1 MSAKLEAAAAEA
13 RCGLL
18 EIRVELKQPNR
29 IKSVNQNFLGA
40 FGFLRGE
47 IIGRSLRLLNGPCTD
62 ITLLHSLLKNAA
74 LQTECS
80 EVISLYDHEGERLVV
95 KVNVVNDCVCCAENE
110 CVLRM
115 QTLEVL
121 QSKAAF
127 ADDGSKKLI
136 IRLDN
141 GRIEHVSESFEKSFG
156 FLQSQMQGRTLSLIQ
171 GPSTDICKLASL
183 IQAGRCGYYHSE
195 VLTTCDAKCEEI
207 TSLVKVAPVLSGQNS
222 TLAFIQLSFSDVPVD
237 SSADDRDSTA
247 VAESLFPSTYD
258 YFKETLS
265 QVGNDF
271 RSSMRAAVASASQR
285 VKEMYKEQC
294 MLESQAEKQWRIKKL
309 TTLVLLA
316 VPAIAMLPVPRMATA
331 SSAQVMGPHSLGSSE
346 KLFQGDNSMKLY
358 REFVPPTLRGRQNVR
373 YSDVHLRKPVKAES
387 KQSVLMLD
395 LDKTSIYGND
405 GNDLGIALQWM
416 DKPEPVVKEL
426 YRHLVNPNVRQA
438 YDNLHAQSRDT
449 RVVIYTRRPQVLHYR
464 SCFRDATI
472 NVKYNEEWHS
482 EGQLYIP
489 SEISNA
495 QEMMN
500 TYQGPELLEDEAND
514 VSKSLERLIAAR
526 DAIAQELGLTTPPVI
541 VVTASDKRVTDTA
554 EHLGLSSEHA
564 YLFDDNEALRK
575 DPKVIVV
582 EPTESLPASR
592 RDELLAFLEN
602 NLPASQLEEEL
613 VEYLEGARPGEQ
625 SIQRDPQTGAVS
637 WFIPMAAKEQ
647 ASWEVPNLPDSAW
660 ERAMSKGFN
669 APPWM
674 EEYSSKDGSL
684 SPITPAEGATN
695 PISLRRTHVDL
706 KAAAE
711 RAVLMREAGIES
723 VRSV

>member
-1 MSAKLEAAAAEA
+1 MSDEM
-13 RCGLL
+13 

-29 IKSVNQNFLGA
+29 IKSVNQNFLGV
-40 FGFLRGE
+40 FGFARSE
-47 IIGRSLRLLNGPCTD
+47 IIGRSIRLINGPCTD
-62 ITLLHSLLKNAA
+62 ITLLNSLLKNAA
-74 LQTECS
+74 LHAECS
-80 EVISLYDHEGERLVV
+80 EVISLYDHEGKRLVV
-95 KVNVVNDCVCCAENE
+95 KVNVVNKCVGCEENE

-115 QTLEVL
+115 QTLEVV
-121 QSKAAF
+121 QSKFAF
-127 ADDGSKKLI
+127 AEDGTKKLV

-141 GRIEHVSESFEKSFG
+141 GRIEYVSVPFEAYFG

-171 GPSTDICKLASL
+171 GPSTDTSKLASL

-207 TSLVKVAPVLSGQNS
+207 TSLVQVAPVLSGENS
-222 TLAFIQLSFSDVPVD
+222 TLAFIQLSFLDVP
-237 SSADDRDSTA
+237 AEDSTSIGA
-247 VAESLFPSTYD
+247 TGPCLPSSYS
-258 YFKETLS
+258 YFKETVS
-265 QVGNDF
+265 QVGQDF
-271 RSSMRAAVASASQR
+271 RSSVRAAVASATQR
-285 VKEMYKEQC
+285 MKQMYKEQC
-294 MLESQAEKQWRIKKL
+294 LLESQAEHQWRIQRL
-309 TTLVLLA
+309 TTLLLLA

-331 SSAQVMGPHSLGSSE
+331 SSAQVMGTHSLGQSE

-358 REFVPPTLRGRQNVR
+358 REFVPPTLRGRQNVH
-373 YSDVHLRKPVKAES
+373 YSDVHLRKPAKAES

-438 YDNLHAQSRDT
+438 YDKLHAQSRDT

-489 SEISNA
+489 SDVTSA
-495 QEMMN
+495 KEMMKA
-500 TYQGPELLEDEAND
+500 YQGPELLEDEAND

-564 YLFDDNEALRK
+564 FLFDDNEALRK

-592 RDELLAFLEN
+592 RDNLLAFLES

-637 WFIPMAAKEQ
+637 WFIPMAATEQ
-647 ASWEVPNLPDSAW
+647 SRWEVPNLPNSAW
-660 ERAMSKGFN
+660 ERAMSNGFN

-674 EEYSSKDGSL
+674 EEYSGKDGSL
-684 SPITPAEGATN
+684 SPITPPEAETN
-695 PISLRRTHVDL
+695 PIALRRAHVDL

-711 RAVLMREAGIES
+711 RAVLMREAGIET
-723 VRSV
+723 VRSA